1 MFTRQFDNTYF
12 FTFEE
17 NVTTLIL
24 LSSVYVKS
32 NKNYGEP
39 DSNLGKEDDV
49 SVPSNHELVSCLAVG
64 ARWITV
70 NCNLQV
76 L

>member
-1 MFTRQFDNTYF
+1 MKCLLISLITY

-17 NVTTLIL
+17 YATILIL
-24 LSSVYVKS
+24 LLFVYVKS

-39 DSNLGKEDDV
+39 DSNLCKEEDV

-64 ARWITV
+64 ARWVTV